1 MNIVKLSEAKEMV
14 FPTGRIT
21 RLLTG
26 QHLLPTQN
34 FTAGYV
40 AIEPKGTIPLH
51 THSNEEVYI
60 FVKGRGKLV
69 VGSEE
74 EIVEAIS
81 AVYIKPNL
89 EHSLQNIGNDEMIMI
104 FVYSPAGIVDHW
116 SKEMAAKLK

>member
-1 MNIVKLSEAKEMV
+1 MRIVELSEVNGMV

-21 RLLTG
+21 RVLTG
-26 QHLLPTQN
+26 QNLLPTEN

-40 AIEPKGTIPLH
+40 AIRPKGTVPLH
-51 THSNEEVYI
+51 KHSNEEVYI
-60 FVKGRGKLV
+60 FVKGKGRLV

-74 EIVEAIS
+74 AIVEAVS

-89 EHSLQNIGNDEMIMI
+89 EHSLENVADEEMIMI

-116 SKEMAAKLK
+116 SKEMAGKPK

>member
-21 RLLTG
+21 RVLTG
-26 QHLLPTQN
+26 QDLLPTEN

-40 AIEPKGTIPLH
+40 VIEPSGTVPLH

-60 FVKGRGKLV
+60 FVKGRGKMV

-74 EIVEAIS
+74 EIVEAVS

-89 EHSLQNIGNDEMIMI
+89 THSLQNIGNEELIMI

-116 SKEMAAKLK
+116 SEEMAGKYK